1 MSNRFLQPSLCLFA
15 FFIASFL
22 GIQGVRAQEPIH
34 LSGTFTDEGMECPA
48 VRGDDGGLYTLV
60 GDVSGFKPGD
70 RVELVGTP
78 VEISFCMQGVTLE
91 VQAIEAEAI
100 PGQQMLVTLKGEIL
114 DGTVGVRNCFILKS
128 HDGKLYGLIPE
139 GQIANLTPG
148 PATVIARRRLEKG
161 MRTRDRDL
169 PCGKEVDQALDLV
182 RVIGASL

>member
-1 MSNRFLQPSLCLFA
+1 
-15 FFIASFL
+15 
-22 GIQGVRAQEPIH
+22 
-34 LSGTFTDEGMECPA
+34 
-48 VRGDDGGLYTLV
+48 
-60 GDVSGFKPGD
+60 
-70 RVELVGTP
+70 
-78 VEISFCMQGVTLE
+78 
-91 VQAIEAEAI
+91 
-100 PGQQMLVTLKGEIL
+100 MLVTLKGEIL